1 MIGEPG
7 LVAGYALAGAV
18 VLAAEGPAQARK
30 AWRDLP
36 ASVSLVILTESAA
49 QALTDDLRD
58 SPQLTV
64 VMPI

>member
-1 MIGEPG
+1 
-7 LVAGYALAGAV
+7 
-18 VLAAEGPAQARK
+18 
-30 AWRDLP
+30 
-36 ASVSLVILTESAA
+36 LVILTESAA